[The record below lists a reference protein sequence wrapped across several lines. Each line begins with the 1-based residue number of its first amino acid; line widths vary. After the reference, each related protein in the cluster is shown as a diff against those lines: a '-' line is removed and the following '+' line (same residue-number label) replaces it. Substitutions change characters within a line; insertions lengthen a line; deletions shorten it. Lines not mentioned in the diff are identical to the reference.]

1 MRINAPAQSNVKS
14 DQNKAT
20 IGGILC
26 PQNHNFQKPR
36 TNYPESLEK
45 EKWQTV
51 VCREPHRS
59 LKSAFDLFM
68 GILYY

>member
-1 MRINAPAQSNVKS
+1 MRINAPAQSTVKS

-36 TNYPESLEK
+36 TNYPEK
-45 EKWQTV
+45 EEV
-51 VCREPHRS
+51 
-59 LKSAFDLFM
+59 
-68 GILYY
+68 